1 MVTPLR
7 YNGKNELANSFISSN
22 WQSAVHLDTHTYLN
36 QEEDADEM
44 LRMKEERL
52 QEWRRAMFKIRNI
65 ESEIGLH

>member
-22 WQSAVHLDTHTYLN
+22 WQAAGHLDTHTYLN
-36 QEEDADEM
+36 QEDADEM

-52 QEWRRAMFKIRNI
+52 QEWRRAMFKIRNV

>member
-7 YNGKNELANSFISSN
+7 YKPKNELDNSFISSN
-22 WQSAVHLDTHTYLN
+22 WQSVSYLDTHAYFYPEGAVEN
-36 QEEDADEM
+36 

-52 QEWRRAMFKIRNI
+52 QEWRRAMFKIRNV